1 MRIRPRQELL
11 EIWRAIADYSV
22 RDAAEPDGEKTW
34 VWEGRDGRNS
44 ISDAEQLLCLMLP
57 ATQAGPFGLD
67 QPDDTPVDVLQ
78 ALRRLGDAVE
88 IPRQLIRFI
97 TEYFDRYTATD
108 GTPIF
113 SGEGYFHSTE
123 PDIEPTEQ
131 QRGFDI
137 VDSYAISVRLTLA
150 VVGFLRVLKTVV
162 RGVTMRQDIDSLEA
176 MASSRL
182 SAAMVGLLRSFTV
195 ATLEA
200 GSPEERALIRTANQS
215 GMPDRKVIAELRRAL
230 RETIAAFG
238 EMTIG
243 SGQATE
249 PLENPNRL
257 FECGWSWG
265 IIKDAPTVETTEH
278 VGKQADGIAWNAP
291 WLYFTVVAMDAI
303 EDLFSERTRILNLL
317 NEEQQ
322 RLSRALQ
329 LRWDLTRSYWATVA
343 TFGGGPRWPLE
354 DIPWRTTDDVESDYL
369 SLLVTSVVVHDLVAR
384 RGSDAELARVGEV
397 LIELGNRGRITRRLI
412 EEDDPALK
420 LHSPGVP
427 FDLLSSDARGG
438 PMLRWLATDF
448 APLLLQRTARIAGL
462 INDTERRSRL
472 LDLADR
478 VWDHLA
484 ERRFDTGRARSLW
497 DQPGDVFK
505 PITARH
511 ELPSW
516 YYTVRVVLGVA
527 NTTKVLIGNPLR
539 SGPLA
544 EFALELLSEA
554 EHLFDQELLS
564 RPVGANEKMRATFTT
579 INADLSRARSIV
591 QDRPGTATAL
601 ATKVLRDID
610 ALAVARA
617 DVDRTD

>member
-22 RDAAEPDGEKTW
+22 RDSPEPDGEKTW
-34 VWEGRDGRNS
+34 EWEGRDGRNS
-44 ISDAEQLLCLMLP
+44 ISDAEQLLCIMLP

-67 QPDDTPVDVLQ
+67 QPDDTAEDILR
-78 ALRRLGDAVE
+78 ALRALGDAVE

-97 TEYFDRYTATD
+97 SEYFHRYTDVD

-113 SGEGYFHSTE
+113 SGDTYFHSAE
-123 PDIEPTEQ
+123 ADVPPTDEQ
-131 QRGFDI
+131 RALDI

-150 VVGFLRVLKTVV
+150 IIGFLGVLRTVV
-162 RGVTMRQDIDSLEA
+162 RGATMRNDIDSLEV
-176 MASSRL
+176 MASNRL

-200 GSPEERALIRTANQS
+200 GSPEERALLRTANQG
-215 GMPDRKVIAELRRAL
+215 GMPERKVVAELRRAL

-238 EMTIG
+238 EMSIG
-243 SGQATE
+243 SGQAPE
-249 PLENPNRL
+249 ALENPNRL

-265 IIKDAPTVETTEH
+265 IVKDAPTIETTEK

-322 RLSRALQ
+322 RLARALQ
-329 LRWDLTRSYWATVA
+329 LRWELTRSYWATVA
-343 TFGGGPRWPLE
+343 MFVGGPRWPLE
-354 DIPWRTTDDVESDYL
+354 DIPWRTTDDLESDYF
-369 SLLVTSVVVHDLVAR
+369 SLLVTSLVVHDLVAR

-412 EEDDPALK
+412 EEGDPALRM
-420 LHSPGVP
+420 HSPGVP
-427 FDLLSSDARGG
+427 FELLSSDARGG

-448 APLLLQRTARIAGL
+448 APLLLQRTARVAGL
-462 INDTERRSRL
+462 INDTERRARL

-484 ERRFDTGRARSLW
+484 ERRYDAGRARSLW
-497 DQPGDVFK
+497 DQPADVFNG
-505 PITARH
+505 ITERH
-511 ELPSW
+511 DLPSW
-516 YYTVRVVLGVA
+516 YFTMRVVLGVVG
-527 NTTKVLIGNPLR
+527 TTKVLFSSPLS
-539 SGPLA
+539 SGPLS
-544 EFALELLSEA
+544 EFAKELLSEA

-564 RPVGANEKMRATFTT
+564 RPVGANERMRATFTT

-591 QDRPGTATAL
+591 EDRPGTASAL

-610 ALAVARA
+610 ALAVARS